1 MPTCLRAAHPAWRLE
16 TARALRSACAAGSAV
31 RRTKRSNQRFAPRLG
46 PRAPAARWR
55 RGLRHDLPAWHSLR
69 GAEAQGA
76 DHGAVRLHAARALHG
91 LPGAPVPPD
100 SASMRCTPSARRTL
114 CGLPDP
120 SPLRQALLD
129 EMHTGIGHVNLY
141 NVYGQCISG
150 REAAATAAA
159 TTHKIPYAHNFL
171 GSSLPRVGGPD
182 ACIDSIA
189 GSAYFNQARRAPHRL
204 QPRPPSR
211 LRPLLSLRLTC
222 PIGASVQPAVL
233 AAAHVKKQPFPW
245 STCGNQ
251 IHYTS
256 TRKNLP
262 RDTYPALIARLRVVI
277 YNGDWDACVPHT
289 DAEACRGVGKPTHA
303 PRPEASHTRV
313 PSAGVDE
320 RHGLRRGGAVAPLEV
335 QERHAGRGLRRP
347 LRQKQLHLHHGQG
360 RPARGPRD
368 GARASARADPAACS
382 RGELLR

>member
-1 MPTCLRAAHPAWRLE
+1 
-16 TARALRSACAAGSAV
+16 
-31 RRTKRSNQRFAPRLG
+31 
-46 PRAPAARWR
+46 
-55 RGLRHDLPAWHSLR
+55 
-69 GAEAQGA
+69 
-76 DHGAVRLHAARALHG
+76 
-91 LPGAPVPPD
+91 
-100 SASMRCTPSARRTL
+100 
-114 CGLPDP
+114 
-120 SPLRQALLD
+120 
-129 EMHTGIGHVNLY
+129 MHTGIGHVNLY

-150 REAAATAAA
+150 REAASTAAA

-189 GSAYFNQARRAPHRL
+189 GSAYFNQARRAQRRL

-262 RDTYPALIARLRVVI
+262 RDTYPKFFGRIRVVI
-277 YNGDWDACVPHT
+277 YNGDWDACVPYT
-289 DAEACRGVGKPTHA
+289 DAEAWTESLGLAVETPWHPWKYRNGTQVAGYAITYAKNFSFITVKGGRHEVPETAPEQALEMVRRLISGV
-303 PRPEASHTRV
+303 EF
-313 PSAGVDE
+313 
-320 RHGLRRGGAVAPLEV
+320 
-335 QERHAGRGLRRP
+335 
-347 LRQKQLHLHHGQG
+347 
-360 RPARGPRD
+360 
-368 GARASARADPAACS
+368 
-382 RGELLR
+382 